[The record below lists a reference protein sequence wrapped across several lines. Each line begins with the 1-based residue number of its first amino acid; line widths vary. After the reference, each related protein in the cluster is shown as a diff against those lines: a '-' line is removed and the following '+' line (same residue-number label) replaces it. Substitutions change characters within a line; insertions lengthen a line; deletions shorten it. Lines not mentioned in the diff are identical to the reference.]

1 MRRGLGLIVVVG
13 VTVLAG
19 CGGSSHHAATEPR
32 LPYAVALPGLGI
44 LIDGCFSGGKVL
56 SAFSAEKATATE
68 TVSVE
73 GDEDQHLLL
82 RTLNPPAGR
91 LTAPPAPYHELT
103 WRVVQSTEP
112 KTIVETIVQRF
123 APGGCAVAGSV
134 PTTRVISH
142 AGKWTP
148 PSPWA

>member
-1 MRRGLGLIVVVG
+1 MVVG
-13 VTVLAG
+13 VAVLAG
-19 CGGSSHHAATEPR
+19 CGGSSHHAATDSR
-32 LPYAVALPGLGI
+32 LPYAVALPGLGM
-44 LIDGCFSGGKVL
+44 LIDGCESGGKVL
-56 SAFSAEKATATE
+56 SAFSAAKSTATE

-73 GDEDQHLLL
+73 GDGGQHLLL

-123 APGGCAVAGSV
+123 ASGGCAVASSI

-142 AGKWTP
+142 DGNWTP